1 MKSPALFYSQQL
13 PEAELIHPDLEKFI
27 EEAGLIFDLVD
38 VSKLDFH
45 PGEAGTP
52 DQKTV
57 GFNDVVGRSLQ
68 PERSDKDYT
77 NRQGGCHV
85 RRHKLKIL
93 SFRSKDPHFKTDPGV
108 LPTAQQAKQD
118 GIDIIKT
125 NAQHTDLSDRGPDSV
140 KENIQA
146 TLDHFLSDSAASELA
161 PANSDKPLISNAGA
175 ALP

>member
-1 MKSPALFYSQQL
+1 
-13 PEAELIHPDLEKFI
+13 LIHPDLEKFI

-118 GIDIIKT
+118 GIDII
-125 NAQHTDLSDRGPDSV
+125 
-140 KENIQA
+140 

-175 ALP
+175 ALPWSIIVNVAALRTG